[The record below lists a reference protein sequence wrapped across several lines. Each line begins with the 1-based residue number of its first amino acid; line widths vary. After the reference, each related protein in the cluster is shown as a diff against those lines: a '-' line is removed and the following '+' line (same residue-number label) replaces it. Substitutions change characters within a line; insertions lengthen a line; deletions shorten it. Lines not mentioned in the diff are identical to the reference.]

1 MIIRIALGLLIVAT
15 VGVYALIEDDL
26 YQLFNITGW
35 VGLGLCGFAGMM
47 SDGLS
52 QPEYNRER
60 TASQGIGF
68 VAALWLLGTPSL
80 LTSLLLYILVYR

>member
-1 MIIRIALGLLIVAT
+1 MIIRIALGLLLTAIA
-15 VGVYALIEDDL
+15 GVYALIEDDL
-26 YQLFNITGW
+26 YQWFNITGW
-35 VGLGLCGFAGMM
+35 IGLGLCGIAGLM

-60 TASQGIGF
+60 SASQGIGF
-68 VAALWLLGTPSL
+68 VATLWLLGAPSL

>member
-35 VGLGLCGFAGMM
+35 IGLGLCGFAGMM

-60 TASQGIGF
+60 SASQGIGF
-68 VAALWLLGTPSL
+68 VATLWLIGTPSL